1 VTITPPN
8 RKCVCIL
15 VVPRLAPGFSIGWRS
30 MEIER
35 SGGPQRL
42 ILMTMLEG
50 VEDVHAG
57 KLGGALS
64 ERRSAFERLTQ
75 GRLDRAYRLAAALLG
90 DPDEAQDAVHDAAE
104 QAWDDFLR
112 LRDQARFDAWF
123 DAIVVHRCRDRLRRR
138 RVRPL
143 VLVDPPDQPGS
154 DPSAVY
160 VERDALA
167 HALARLDA
175 DHRIVVI
182 LRFGADLTVAEI
194 AQRTGEREGTVKS
207 RLYYALR
214 QLRGAYDAAARLP
227 GGVR

>member
-1 VTITPPN
+1 VT
-8 RKCVCIL
+8 K
-15 VVPRLAPGFSIGWRS
+15 
-30 MEIER
+30 IER
-35 SGGPQRL
+35 SEGPLRL
-42 ILMTMLEG
+42 ILMTTSEG
-50 VEDVHAG
+50 LRAVQVGEQGNGLA
-57 KLGGALS
+57 

-75 GRLDRAYRLAAALLG
+75 GRLDRAYGLATALLG

-104 QAWDDFLR
+104 QAWDDFPL

-138 RVRPL
+138 RIRPL
-143 VLVDPPDQPGS
+143 LLIDASARSSGDP
-154 DPSAVY
+154 ATEFL
-160 VERDALA
+160 ERDALA

-182 LRFGADLTVAEI
+182 LRFGAGLTVAEI

-207 RLYYALR
+207 RLHYSLR

-227 GGVR
+227 GGHR